1 MNWEPV
7 NGNAAERQ
15 SDVRFVAIIGRES
28 VSVPGPTA
36 SRTAI
41 VKPPVP

>member
-1 MNWEPV
+1 VNWEPV
-7 NGNAAERQ
+7 NGNAVERQ
-15 SDVRFVAIIGRES
+15 SDVQYVAIIGREP

-41 VKPPVP
+41 RKPPVP

>member
-1 MNWEPV
+1 VNREPV

-15 SDVRFVAIIGRES
+15 SDVRYVVIIGREP

-36 SRTAI
+36 SGRAI
-41 VKPPVP
+41 VKSSVP